1 MILMQPLPTPCPSGL
16 VPDATDVDA
25 FNAAYRRAKQ
35 QHRVFVAVEEQ
46 GRRWTVKA
54 DTLTAGPDHTIVDS
68 TYDAIRAAVI
78 RLIRSR
84 QIRADS
90 SAGPI
95 YFVLYDVES
104 EQRARDLATALHSA
118 LYGDLDPLTR
128 AVPETS

>member
-1 MILMQPLPTPCPSGL
+1 MRPLPTPCPSGL

-25 FNAAYRRAKQ
+25 FNAAYRWAKQ
-35 QHRVFVAVEEQ
+35 HQVFVAVEEQ

-78 RLIRSR
+78 QLIRSR

-90 SAGPI
+90 SAGPV
-95 YFVLYDVES
+95 YFVQYDVES
-104 EQRARDLATALHSA
+104 EQRARDLAAALHAA
-118 LYGDLDPLTR
+118 LYGDLDPLAR
-128 AVPETS
+128 AAPETS

>member
-1 MILMQPLPTPCPSGL
+1 MPPLPTPCPPGL

-35 QHRVFVAVEEQ
+35 HQGFVAVEEQ

-54 DTLTAGPDHTIVDS
+54 DTLTAGPDRTIVDS

-90 SAGPI
+90 SAGPV
-95 YFVLYDVES
+95 YFVQYDVES
-104 EQRARDLATALHSA
+104 ERRARAGAAGWQPARPS
-118 LYGDLDPLTR
+118 P
-128 AVPETS
+128 